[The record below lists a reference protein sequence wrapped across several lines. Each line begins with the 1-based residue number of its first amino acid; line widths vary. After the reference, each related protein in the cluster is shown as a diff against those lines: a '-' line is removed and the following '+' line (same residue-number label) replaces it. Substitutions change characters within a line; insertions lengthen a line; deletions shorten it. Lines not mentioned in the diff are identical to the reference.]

1 VSARKWAA
9 LGGVLVVLLG
19 ACGPRRSTTL
29 DTGTTTPATAG
40 GTQTVTFGVASFDVP
55 AAWPVYDLTAAP
67 HRCARFD
74 LHAVYRGHQAADA
87 ACPARALGKTEA
99 VQIEANDSYAQA
111 RVLPSGP
118 SGPSADIHG
127 QAVAF
132 EPGGAANHSI
142 VATFP
147 GLGVVLR
154 VTYGADQPLAQQIVA
169 SVRKAGS

>member
-1 VSARKWAA
+1 M
-9 LGGVLVVLLG
+9 
-19 ACGPRRSTTL
+19 L
-29 DTGTTTPATAG
+29 DTGTTTPTSAG
-40 GTQTVTFGVASFDVP
+40 GTKAVTFGAATFDVP

-118 SGPSADIHG
+118 S
-127 QAVAF
+127 
-132 EPGGAANHSI
+132 AAS
-142 VATFP
+142 
-147 GLGVVLR
+147 
-154 VTYGADQPLAQQIVA
+154 
-169 SVRKAGS
+169 GSFG